1 MGFSIH
7 NEFER
12 NAPINQTKGGTQ
24 MAKKLTT
31 LYLDVEQEE
40 KLKKLSVTTRV
51 PKAVYTREAIN
62 LVLKKHEEEMRERQA

>member
-1 MGFSIH
+1 
-7 NEFER
+7 
-12 NAPINQTKGGTQ
+12 

-51 PKAVYTREAIN
+51 PKAVYTREASIKKYGSRGRGN
-62 LVLKKHEEEMRERQA
+62 YYRPKQKVLIC